1 MDLVPPSDHQVLVF
15 LVAFLVLL
23 ATARALGAL
32 AQRIGQPEVVG
43 QLGAGLVL
51 GPSVLGRV
59 APGVEGWL
67 FPGDGVPT
75 AMLFT
80 VAWLG
85 VIFLLLATGF
95 ETDLGLIRRLGRAA
109 AVVSG
114 GSLLVPIAAGLA
126 VGVAMPSIFV
136 GEGDRTQFALFMGA
150 ALSISSLPVIAKIL
164 TDMGYMR
171 RNFGQMTLAAG
182 MANDVVGWIALGI
195 IAGLVSSDSLSASG
209 VAVTVAGIAGFFL
222 VAFTLG
228 QRLVDAALRRMRRSE
243 ADSSSQTTV
252 LVAITLIGAVSTQW
266 LGVEAVLGAFV
277 VGIVVGRSPY
287 RDAGVLHGVENASTA
302 FLAPV
307 FFATAGLRVD
317 LGLLAD
323 GTVARWGLVVIAV
336 ASISKF
342 VGAVAGG
349 VVARL
354 PGRESAALGVALN
367 ARGALEIVIAAV
379 GLSLGVLNLAS
390 YTVVVLMAM
399 ATSIMAPPLL
409 RAVLRGWPGTA
420 EEQDRLRREETLSA
434 DVVVRGDRVLLASLD
449 PSTAVLAAQVVEL
462 AWPKETP
469 VTVLMPEVSANGHL
483 DAALAVFD
491 EREVGTE
498 LSAAGGLVEA
508 VVAEAKLGYGA
519 IVLGIPDRIASGP
532 LPEAAGELLAQ
543 TQVPVVLVR
552 RPRRQYRRT
561 PWAFA
566 RALVPVA
573 GSRAARAAQEIAF
586 GISSSIGTETVLA
599 HITDSTAAA
608 QRSGRAVAG
617 DVLAHGSEVGA
628 NVGARVQTIERR
640 ATAPADEIVSL
651 ARDVGADLVVVGGTR
666 RTAADTQF
674 LGQTTT
680 QILLRCDAT
689 VVAVIPPQPP
699 PSPGCPAGSGRLGP
713 PHAPSCPQPLGAGS
727 GQTGAIWPSRTRR
740 TSSG

>member
-23 ATARALGAL
+23 VTARSLGAL

-51 GPSVLGRV
+51 GPSVLGRL
-59 APGVEGWL
+59 APDVEGWL
-67 FPGDGVPT
+67 FPPDEVQT

-114 GSLLVPIAAGLA
+114 GSLVVPIVAGLA
-126 VGVAMPSIFV
+126 VGLTMPSIFV
-136 GEGDRTQFALFMGA
+136 GGGDRTQFALFMGA

-182 MANDVVGWIALGI
+182 MANDVVGWVALGI
-195 IAGLVSSDSLSASG
+195 IAGLVSSDSLSVSG
-209 VAVTVAGIAGFFL
+209 VIATVAGIAGFFL
-222 VAFTLG
+222 IAFTAG
-228 QRLVDAALRRMRRSE
+228 QRLVDGVLRRLRRTDV
-243 ADSSSQTTV
+243 DSSSQTTV
-252 LVAITLIGAVSTQW
+252 LVALTLVGAVATQW

-287 RDAGVLHGVENASTA
+287 RDARVLHGVENASTA

-317 LGLLAD
+317 LGLLSN
-323 GTVARWGLVVIAV
+323 GTVARWGLAVIAV
-336 ASISKF
+336 ASLSKF
-342 VGAVAGG
+342 LGAVAGG
-349 VVARL
+349 VAARL

-390 YTVVVLMAM
+390 YTVVVLMAL

-420 EEQDRLRREETLSA
+420 EEQERLRREETLSA
-434 DVVVRGDRVLLASLD
+434 NVVVRSERVLLASVD

-462 AWPKETP
+462 AWPSETP
-469 VTVLMPEVSANGHL
+469 VTVLVAEPSANDHL
-483 DAALAVFD
+483 DAALAIFD
-491 EREVGTE
+491 GREVSTE
-498 LSAAGGLVEA
+498 MTSDDLIEA
-508 VVAEAKLGYGA
+508 LGAEAKLGYGA
-519 IVLGIPDRIASGP
+519 IVLGISDRMASGP
-532 LPEAAGELLAQ
+532 LPERVADLLAQ
-543 TQVPVVLVR
+543 TKVPVVLVR
-552 RPRRQYRRT
+552 RPRRLLRQT

-599 HITDSTAAA
+599 HITDSSAVAR
-608 QRSGRAVAG
+608 RSGSEVAG
-617 DVLAHGSEVGA
+617 DVLAHGSELGS
-628 NVGARVQTIERR
+628 NVGARVQTVERP

-651 ARDVGADLVVVGGTR
+651 ARDVAADVVVVGGTR
-666 RTAADTQF
+666 RTATDTPF

-689 VVAVIPPQPP
+689 VVAVILPE
-699 PSPGCPAGSGRLGP
+699 PAS
-713 PHAPSCPQPLGAGS
+713 
-727 GQTGAIWPSRTRR
+727 T
-740 TSSG
+740 